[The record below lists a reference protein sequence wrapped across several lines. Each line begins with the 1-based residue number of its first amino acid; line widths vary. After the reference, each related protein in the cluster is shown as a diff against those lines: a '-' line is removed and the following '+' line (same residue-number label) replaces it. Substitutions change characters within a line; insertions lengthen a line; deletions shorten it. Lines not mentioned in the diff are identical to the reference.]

1 MVWPGPWKCQTPTP
15 LSQETNNLGFPFHHF
30 FTSFFLHPPVG
41 NIRKSKQEKRREE
54 KRMALSFE
62 ETNLLY
68 SQLRSEQIPFDEIVT
83 EFLNKINR
91 SRSSPLSASLLLLL
105 QASNALPFNLSL
117 SLSHLLNLLILL
129 GFSWFRFE
137 YNYCYGLGFFFLFW
151 LSLVLKSWTLYWLM
165 MNWGFMWS
173 AE

>member
-1 MVWPGPWKCQTPTP
+1 
-15 LSQETNNLGFPFHHF
+15 
-30 FTSFFLHPPVG
+30 
-41 NIRKSKQEKRREE
+41 
-54 KRMALSFE
+54 
-62 ETNLLY
+62 
-68 SQLRSEQIPFDEIVT
+68 
-83 EFLNKINR
+83 
-91 SRSSPLSASLLLLL
+91 
-105 QASNALPFNLSL
+105 
-117 SLSHLLNLLILL
+117 LLILL